1 MHIWSLP
8 WERPLPA
15 PKITTLTAM
24 VLVASAL
31 AFSACAP
38 AEVNQPAF
46 EAQDQTPPP
55 IPEGKETVAFERV
68 PPAETPSEEPVV
80 EPDAEDTT
88 SPTPPASP
96 YWGIEPGDP
105 LPIMW
110 DDLMPEGSEEEML
123 RQQEE
128 FYRMLEQRY
137 MANSSRL
144 ADAAPLE
151 SIEEGS
157 ELDYMPQ
164 FGTFDTVKELDG
176 QLVRIPGYV
185 VPFDFNLKRRHE
197 SFLFVPYMGACIHT
211 PPPPPNQIIYVR
223 ADPTVRVNDI
233 WVPYWI
239 EGDLRSEEVLNDT
252 GDAAYSLA
260 LSKIEPYPMP

>member
-1 MHIWSLP
+1 MLLS
-8 WERPLPA
+8 RVQA
-15 PKITTLTAM
+15 FAALT
-24 VLVASAL
+24 VALTMLS
-31 AFSACAP
+31 FQACAP
-38 AEVNQPAF
+38 AEESPQSSA
-46 EAQDQTPPP
+46 AQDQTPPP
-55 IPEGKETVAFERV
+55 IPEGKETVAFEREAS
-68 PPAETPSEEPVV
+68 PAVKIDEPAPQSTV
-80 EPDAEDTT
+80 EDTPQ
-88 SPTPPASP
+88 STPPSSP
-96 YWGIEPGDP
+96 YWGIEPGEP

-123 RQQEE
+123 RQQAE
-128 FYRMLEQRY
+128 FYQMLEQRY

-157 ELDYMPQ
+157 ELDFMPQ
-164 FGTFDTVKELDG
+164 FGTFDTVEEFDG

-197 SFLFVPYMGACIHT
+197 AFLFVPYMGACIHT

-223 ADPTVRVNDI
+223 ANPSIRIKDI

-239 EGDLRSEEVLNDT
+239 EGDLRGEEVLNDT

-260 LSKIEPYPMP
+260 LSKIELYPIP